1 MVYIWAVA
9 IIAGDAYY
17 AYCQYHLVANYRG
30 VGCRAGIALIGAM
43 VKGGGKLVTSYF
55 LLSFLLG
62 PIAIVWLIF
71 DGRKA
76 CPFCHNILK
85 PSLKVCPHCDHRL
98 VYPHL

>member
-1 MVYIWAVA
+1 MDIANITLLQ
-9 IIAGDAYY
+9 II
-17 AYCQYHLVANYRG
+17 VVWV
-30 VGCRAGIALIGAM
+30 VGAGIALIGPM

-85 PSLKVCPHCDHRL
+85 PSLKVCLHCDHRL